1 MKQEL
6 QKKILAVTQNGQFG
20 AILRCALG
28 VERDALPRF
37 TGRAVVTSDGFVM
50 ATFISSDGETHLGAF
65 VGSKKD
71 LVQNVE
77 GLSRWLKLS
86 PEEDRE
92 LRTLVDG
99 WLGIEIIHVTSK
111 PKAKRL
117 PGEMGP
123 N

>member
-20 AILRCALG
+20 AILRCALD

-37 TGRAVVTSDGFVM
+37 TGRAMVTSDGFVM
-50 ATFISSDGETHLGAF
+50 CNFVDSSGQVRMGAF
-65 VGSKKD
+65 VGSKAD

-86 PEEDRE
+86 PEDERE

-99 WLGIEIIHVTSK
+99 WLGIEIIHV
-111 PKAKRL
+111 KASTKQKEARA
-117 PGEMGP
+117 
-123 N
+123 